1 MIFSK
6 LPRLFVLVRGKGYSL
21 IMLYA
26 LVIGSTAME
35 SIGIASFYPI
45 TNMLQDASELER
57 YQDTLVA

>member
-1 MIFSK
+1 LIFSK

-45 TNMLQDASELER
+45 TNMLDASKLER